1 VDQVLARVSL
11 RYNWVTILLKANH
24 FQVIQF
30 VFRTLSSSLGIIV
43 VIGSSFP
50 PFLIAIIPLGWMYS
64 RFMTLVPSFVL
75 SVAHADT
82 GPGLGITWLHH
93 VNFNVSMLFL
103 VPPSYRGFPSRSV
116 VYPQFVLSTIR
127 RSSPKSTNTA
137 STAIRCA
144 ICPA

>member
-1 VDQVLARVSL
+1 MDQVLARVSL
-11 RYNWVTILLKANH
+11 RYNRVAIPLKANH

-64 RFMTLVPSFVL
+64 RFMTLVLSFVL
-75 SVAHADT
+75 SVARADT
-82 GPGLGITWLHH
+82 GPASDIIWPHH
-93 VNFNVSMLFL
+93 ENFNVSMQFL
-103 VPPSYRGFPSRSV
+103 VLPSYPGFPSRSV
-116 VYPQFVLSTIR
+116 VYPQFVLSTIK

-137 STAIRCA
+137 STVIRCA
-144 ICPA
+144 ICLA